1 MARSAVMFEVELRD
15 WIEVP
20 ILGLLA
26 QARPATI
33 GRFVIA
39 VAVDAVDAVFGS
51 RFASHVGEKVSVV
64 VPTLTDRNALT
75 AIELIIRSAK
85 SITTSAHRDPSA
97 PFWSFLS
104 FTMGSVSFN
113 HCFAIKTSA
122 RFTAAFS
129 QGTAGNKE
137 ICSAIAVAKPA
148 LSKSGIRDGEQASE
162 TLICEVKEAWHAD

>member
-1 MARSAVMFEVELRD
+1 MAKSALMFEVEPRD

-20 ILGLLA
+20 IFGLLA
-26 QARPATI
+26 QTCPATI

-51 RFASHVGEKVSVV
+51 RFAPHVGEKVSVV
-64 VPTLTDRNALT
+64 VPTFTDRDALT

-85 SITTSAHRDPSA
+85 SIAARAHRDPSA

-104 FTMGSVSFN
+104 FTMGSVSLN
-113 HCFAIKTSA
+113 YCFAIKASA
-122 RFTAAFS
+122 RFTATFS

-137 ICSAIAVAKPA
+137 ICSAITVAKPA
-148 LSKSGIRDGEQASE
+148 LSKSGMRDGEQTSE
-162 TLICEVKEAWHAD
+162 MLTCKVKEAWHAE